1 MSLKS
6 NVVFDICEEVT
17 LLSLLFVVAVLYF
30 LGTDNGYLNNLK
42 GALVSF

>member
-1 MSLKS
+1 MSRKS

-30 LGTDNGYLNNLK
+30 PGTNRK
-42 GALVSF
+42 EKKVEKER